1 MRKSTALALFLTL
14 LCVCAIFTTAS
25 YLSIVEVNREVV
37 RGHWFQGLI
46 TRGNVRLV
54 WVQSVGPR
62 SADQQFV
69 FGEYK
74 NFWRISGDADR
85 LKWKMTQ
92 VLGDDR
98 KPIVRDWRLDLA
110 VWSTMVSGILLVVI
124 IAKRRVFA
132 RSLIELWRP
141 RNMTDVRHPWR
152 RWTRKTFW
160 ATYFAL
166 ALLFLNAVNRGRLP
180 TPSKD
185 ISWNLFDRTLM
196 NHTTGWTLIEE
207 DEVDNR
213 RFWALDFSNDVFSI
227 GSYQSADMLRV
238 FEPVDLRYGGVRF
251 VRSIPK
257 YWYRLLLD
265 SRSFPKQ
272 PEAYK
277 YTGNFMF
284 GFEQVEIGDSL
295 DQKAVEATTIE
306 FRSWIVL
313 LLVFLW
319 PLLAYMRGPLRRAW
333 WQKDG
338 RCSVCGYNL
347 SGNIN
352 GVCTECGSNI
362 DLNAFVRP
370 KLDVRM
376 PVNLNE
382 VEFEHAPASTDTL
395 DEPSPPIAQ

>member
-1 MRKSTALALFLTL
+1 MRKSTALALFFIL

-37 RGHWFQGLI
+37 SGHWFQGLI

-74 NFWRISGDADR
+74 NFWRISGDAER
-85 LKWKMTQ
+85 LKWKMTE
-92 VLGDDR
+92 VFGDDR

-160 ATYFAL
+160 AAYFAL
-166 ALLFLNAVNRGRLP
+166 AVLFLNTVNRGRLP
-180 TPSKD
+180 LANRD
-185 ISWNLFDRTLM
+185 VSWNLSGRTLM
-196 NHTTGWTLIEE
+196 DHVGGWTLLERDEENDRKFWSIDFANDQFSFGFYKSLPAMTAIEPLNLE
-207 DEVDNR
+207 FSGVRYVRGNEPRWKRHLMDAQ
-213 RFWALDFSNDVFSI
+213 ALDES
-227 GSYQSADMLRV
+227 
-238 FEPVDLRYGGVRF
+238 
-251 VRSIPK
+251 
-257 YWYRLLLD
+257 
-265 SRSFPKQ
+265 
-272 PEAYK
+272 
-277 YTGNFMF
+277 
-284 GFEQVEIGDSL
+284 FEQSMNMRSSFLGLAD
-295 DQKAVEATTIE
+295 ARGTIE
-306 FRSWIVL
+306 YVGGWRIELQAWVVL
-313 LLVFLW
+313 LLIFMW
-319 PLLAYMRGPLRRAW
+319 PILAYLRGPLRRAW
-333 WQKDG
+333 WRKDG
-338 RCSVCGYNL
+338 RCGVCGYNL

-382 VEFEHAPASTDTL
+382 VEFEHASDSPSAS
-395 DEPSPPIAQ
+395 DEPNPPIAQ